1 MTADLQDDTDGNI
14 SSLPHDEDDEIPSSS
29 YTTAKASTSRSLC
42 LSDTSD
48 TLVGEEEFHTLQD
61 VEDLSPDSIPSLLSL
76 APEQV
81 ELFIAR
87 YNVSMPCGQ
96 TTAFCPDRNLYSG
109 YIRVEMNLAR
119 PINVISGT
127 RPPSIYNIMSEDTIN
142 DRTLTTF
149 YLPPGTE
156 KALHI
161 TSLTTTQV
169 RAVRTN

>member
-1 MTADLQDDTDGNI
+1 M
-14 SSLPHDEDDEIPSSS
+14 
-29 YTTAKASTSRSLC
+29 
-42 LSDTSD
+42 SDTSD

-61 VEDLSPDSIPSLLSL
+61 VEDLTPDNIPSLLSL
-76 APEQV
+76 PPEQV
-81 ELFIAR
+81 ELFIKR
-87 YNVSMPCGQ
+87 YNFSMPCGQ
-96 TTAFCPDRNLYSG
+96 GTAFCPDRNLYSG

-127 RPPSIYNIMSEDTIN
+127 RPPSIYNIMSEDTMN

-169 RAVRTN
+169 SRAPSLLSDLI

>member
-1 MTADLQDDTDGNI
+1 M
-14 SSLPHDEDDEIPSSS
+14 
-29 YTTAKASTSRSLC
+29 
-42 LSDTSD
+42 
-48 TLVGEEEFHTLQD
+48 GEEEFHTLQD
-61 VEDLSPDSIPSLLSL
+61 VEDLTPDNIPSLLSL
-76 APEQV
+76 PPEQV
-81 ELFIAR
+81 ELFIQR
-87 YNVSMPCGQ
+87 YNLSMPCGQ
-96 TTAFCPDRNLYSG
+96 STAFCPDRNLYSG

-127 RPPSIYNIMSEDTIN
+127 RPPSIYNIMAEDTIN

-169 RAVRTN
+169 TLCYCLVSILSLICSGCCQSSPKEVPGCRQPTQVCPLREKYAGLLSA